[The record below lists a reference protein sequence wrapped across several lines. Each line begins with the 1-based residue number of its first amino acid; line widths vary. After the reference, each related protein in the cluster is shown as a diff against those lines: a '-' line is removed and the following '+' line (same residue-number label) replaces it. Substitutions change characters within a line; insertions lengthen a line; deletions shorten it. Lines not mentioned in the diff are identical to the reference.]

1 MTRISSLCSCPVIME
16 SWVPERL
23 LEMKKEQGAREG
35 WSQDKGSKF
44 NIQHW
49 MYIGKAHRFI
59 LCFIWIMLENK
70 LSRQSTPIRNCRC
83 SKVEDSTCV
92 VKVQMW
98 QVLKVYLAYSRLEE
112 GDTSPLSFFILTPL
126 MSSLSLAFPTLTIK
140 DSSLG
145 RPTTD
150 THSKIIGTQ
159 NCPLEACWT
168 RTEISLHPDGIS
180 TIHSPFLCFPYWN
193 TGECL

>member
-1 MTRISSLCSCPVIME
+1 MTRISSLCSCPVIIE

-112 GDTSPLSFFILTPL
+112 GHNSPSFVFYRWAGGDAQDLLVFHNPFLGKEWPGDYTCLRSVAI
-126 MSSLSLAFPTLTIK
+126 LSLLT
-140 DSSLG
+140 
-145 RPTTD
+145 
-150 THSKIIGTQ
+150 
-159 NCPLEACWT
+159 
-168 RTEISLHPDGIS
+168 HPGGQ
-180 TIHSPFLCFPYWN
+180 T
-193 TGECL
+193 